1 MREGDAEPA
10 VNDFG
15 RSDLRGRLQQWSGK
29 LELLRQNDL
38 QSESRFLS
46 FAKDRG
52 ISVLGV
58 TKGDPGEFHRRRW
71 LEADAL
77 DEEAQPLF
85 HPFRIYPLLG
95 ILKSYRRP
103 FAVSL
108 DSHPERAAIFAAQMV
123 ESLPST
129 DQLEEHAPAWNEV
142 ADLAILLEPL
152 YWPKVIGQV
161 TRSGF
166 VDEAEFG
173 RELEG
178 HRQEVLAFLAGLDV
192 ERWRREH
199 ESLRIEGAHAD
210 GNSDLYLLLRLS
222 DWSKRKQLK
231 GVVSLALWLRQMA
244 ELIRRGFE
252 EAHEIEWPEEDEAFG
267 FWAPDGRKL
276 MYGSNRPLD
285 DPAQAR
291 PRVVS
296 NYRLQTGSIV
306 RWYVEG
312 TTEFH
317 AIHFIL
323 RQPALLG
330 IELVN
335 LKGQIA
341 AERDNAVL
349 KLQDGLTQDL
359 ALKRFSMISFDTD
372 VSANVKAIQRQVEEN
387 RVVGSLHP
395 HTPDFEFANF
405 GLRELVEIAAG
416 VDEANEVP
424 GDAVRQAEWSGIAGG
439 RDFATRYCEASQR
452 EPRSLK
458 GEEWGEALAAYA
470 HEHPVRS
477 DNGEERPFWRAIGN
491 AMRCRFASYDLQK
504 ERHRFDPVTF
514 APVEVGPSE
523 GGRASEDST
532 DKGAVD
538 ASIPVP

>member
-1 MREGDAEPA
+1 MHEGDAEPVA
-10 VNDFG
+10 NDLG
-15 RSDLRGRLQQWSGK
+15 RSELQCWRQQWSGK

-38 QSESRFLS
+38 QNESRFLS

-52 ISVLGV
+52 ISVQGV
-58 TKGDPGEFHRRRW
+58 TRGDPGEFHRRGW

-77 DEEAQPLF
+77 AEEAQPLF

-95 ILKSYRRP
+95 ILRSYRRP
-103 FAVSL
+103 LAVSL
-108 DSHPERAAIFAAQMV
+108 DSHPERAATFTAQMV

-129 DQLEEHAPAWNEV
+129 DQLEELAPAWNEV

-161 TRSGF
+161 THSAF

-173 RELEG
+173 REMEG
-178 HRQEVLAFLAGLDV
+178 YRREVLGFLAGLDL
-192 ERWRREH
+192 ERWRGEH
-199 ESLRIEGAHAD
+199 ESLRIEGAKAD
-210 GNSDLYLLLRLS
+210 RNADLYLLLRLS

-252 EAHEIEWPEEDEAFG
+252 KAHGIEWPEEDEAFG

-276 MYGSNRPLD
+276 TYGSNRPLD

-317 AIHFIL
+317 AIQFL
-323 RQPALLG
+323 LSQPALLG
-330 IELVN
+330 VELVN
-335 LKGQIA
+335 LKGQIS

-349 KLQDGLTQDL
+349 KLQDGLLQDL
-359 ALKRFSMISFDTD
+359 ALRRFSMISFDTD
-372 VSANVKAIQRQVEEN
+372 VAASVKAVRHQVEEN
-387 RVVGSLHP
+387 HIVGSIHP
-395 HTPDFEFANF
+395 SAPDFELANF
-405 GLRELVEIAAG
+405 ALEELVEVAACLDEGEG
-416 VDEANEVP
+416 VC
-424 GDAVRQAEWSGIAGG
+424 GDAVRQADWTSVAGT
-439 RDFATRYCEASQR
+439 RDFETGYLDASQR
-452 EPRSLK
+452 QPRSLK
-458 GEEWGEALAAYA
+458 GRTWGEALAVYA
-470 HEHPVRS
+470 DQHPVRS
-477 DNGEERPFWRAIGN
+477 DTGEERPLWRAIGN
-491 AMRCRFASYDLQK
+491 AFRCRFANYDLQK
-504 ERHRFDPVTF
+504 ARHGFDPETF
-514 APVEVGPSE
+514 AAIDLETSE
-523 GGRASEDST
+523 E
-532 DKGAVD
+532 D
-538 ASIPVP
+538 ASPG